1 MSMHAYI
8 FFTDLHSFSYDTD
21 ENLLQKIFDHFLFSH
36 DLVKYNIL
44 LLTHYI
50 QMYIQNLYFS

>member
-8 FFTDLHSFSYDTD
+8 FFTDLHSFGYDTD
-21 ENLLQKIFDHFLFSH
+21 ENLLQTNIDHFPFLTTF
-36 DLVKYNIL
+36 KYNIL

-50 QMYIQNLYFS
+50 HMYTQKLYFS